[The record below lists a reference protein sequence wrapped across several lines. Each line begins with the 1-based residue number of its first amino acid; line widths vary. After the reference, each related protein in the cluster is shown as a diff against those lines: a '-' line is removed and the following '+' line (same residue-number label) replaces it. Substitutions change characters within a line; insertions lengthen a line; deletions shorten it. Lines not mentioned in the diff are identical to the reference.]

1 MAVDKIKVSGDP
13 RIEQRSAFVRGK
25 TYGYLYSQP
34 ASGKYKG
41 TVVLLHGFPDLS
53 IGWRYQIP
61 LFVSKG
67 YQVIAPDCIGYGRT
81 DAPAD
86 LAAYSHKECAD
97 DIKELAS
104 QLGASKIILGGH
116 DWGAYLAYRVALW
129 HPELV
134 EYLFTVCVPYNA
146 PHKKYLSVE
155 EMVEK
160 ITPHFAYQLHFISG
174 EIEKVV
180 HTKEEH
186 KQFLIALYGGRTDQK
201 EFAFDVNSGV
211 DLEKMRRVRPSW
223 LLSEEV
229 CFSPFNLEL
238 EYYAWEF
245 ARHGLRGPLN
255 WYRTRKINYDDE
267 LALPTGSIK
276 VPVLFIQALK
286 DDALP
291 PHLGKGMAKHLP
303 QLTIKQVD
311 TSHWALWEKPKEV
324 NEILD
329 KWVDEVVC
337 GGREVKL

>member
-1 MAVDKIKVSGDP
+1 MAVDKITVSGDP

-25 TYGYLYSQP
+25 TYGYLYSAP
-34 ASGKYKG
+34 ESGKYKG

-53 IGWRYQIP
+53 MGWRYQIP
-61 LFVSKG
+61 VFVNKG
-67 YQVIAPDCIGYGRT
+67 YRVIAPDCLGYGRT

-86 LAAYSHKECAD
+86 LAAYSHRNCAD
-97 DIKELAS
+97 DLKELAV

-129 HPELV
+129 HPDLV
-134 EYLFTVCVPYNA
+134 EYLFTVCVPYSA
-146 PHKKYLSVE
+146 PNKRYMSIE

-160 ITPHFAYQLHFISG
+160 VTPHFAYQLHFISG
-174 EIEKVV
+174 ELEEVV
-180 HTKEEH
+180 HTKDDH
-186 KQFLIALYGGRTDQK
+186 KQFLITLYGGRTEK
-201 EFAFDVNSGV
+201 REFAFDVHKGV
-211 DLEKMRRVRPSW
+211 DLELLRRVRPSW
-223 LLSEEV
+223 LL
-229 CFSPFNLEL
+229 NDDEL

-267 LALPTGSIK
+267 LALSSGTIK

-286 DDALP
+286 DEALP

-303 QLTIKQVD
+303 QLQIKHVD
-311 TSHWALWEKPKEV
+311 ASHWALWERPKEV

-329 KWVDEVVC
+329 VWVDEVVA
-337 GGREVKL
+337 GGRSAKL